1 MQGAILVVSSDDAP
15 QLTDAL
21 GDGGSFTIA
30 RAHWPEAI
38 KKLGQ
43 VKPIAV
49 VAVTEG
55 ARPDLVSVL
64 AAAVGRLEPYVPMI
78 AAGKPADYAP
88 NALPFSASPLT
99 GAETLRA
106 RLRSALRVRA
116 LHATVLRRAA
126 EGGALP
132 ETDGETSDPIEDAT
146 ILLVGRGAS
155 YPALSLAAGERFG
168 VIGSLSVEAAAGH
181 LNNRD
186 IDGVILGE
194 GFSARVIDAFLM
206 VLSEDARFRNL
217 PVVTSTGCVAHA
229 SYDLPNFEIVDGAPR
244 DVVAAALPLVRQQ
257 AFEARLGRM
266 LKSIEAAGMLDARTG
281 LLTPKAFAL
290 DFHRVVGD
298 ALAANAALS
307 AARFVFPSTGDRAGY
322 DAARVLGRLMRK
334 IDFATRQ
341 ADNSVI
347 VVFSDTDLAG
357 AHVIA
362 RRLAAV
368 LRQTMLGASAAHRLA
383 PEVTL
388 ATLRPGD
395 TAQTLLARL
404 NSTQARA
411 AS

>member
-1 MQGAILVVSSDDAP
+1 MQGAILVVASDDAP

-21 GDGGSFTIA
+21 GEGGASTIA
-30 RAHWPEAI
+30 HAHWPEAI

-43 VKPIAV
+43 VNPVAV
-49 VAVTEG
+49 VASTDG
-55 ARPDLVSVL
+55 ARPDFLPAL
-64 AAAVGRLEPYVPMI
+64 ASAVARLEPYVPMI
-78 AAGKPADYAP
+78 AAGKRAECAP
-88 NALPFSASPLT
+88 TVLPFSASPVT
-99 GAETLRA
+99 AADMLRA

-126 EGGALP
+126 ESAISDEAG
-132 ETDGETSDPIEDAT
+132 DDKSDPIEDAT

-155 YPALSLAAGERFG
+155 YPALSLAAGELFG

-181 LNNRD
+181 LNSRD
-186 IDGVILGE
+186 IDGIILGE
-194 GFSARVIDAFLM
+194 GFSARVVDAFLM

-217 PVVTSTGCVAHA
+217 PVVASAACVAHA
-229 SYDLPNFEIVDGAPR
+229 SYDLPNLEIVDGTPA
-244 DVVAAALPLVRQQ
+244 DVIAAALPLVRQQ

-281 LLTPKAFAL
+281 LLTAKAFAL
-290 DFHRVVGD
+290 DFHRVAGA
-298 ALAANAALS
+298 ALQTSAALS
-307 AARFVFPSTGDRAGY
+307 AARFTFPAASDRAGY

-334 IDFATRQ
+334 IDFAVRQ
-341 ADNSVI
+341 MDNSVI
-347 VVFSDTDLAG
+347 VVFPDTDLAG

-362 RRLAAV
+362 RRLASV
-368 LRQTMLGASAAHRLA
+368 LRQTMLGTGANGRLA

-395 TAQTLLARL
+395 TAQSLLARL
-404 NSTQARA
+404 NSAQTRA